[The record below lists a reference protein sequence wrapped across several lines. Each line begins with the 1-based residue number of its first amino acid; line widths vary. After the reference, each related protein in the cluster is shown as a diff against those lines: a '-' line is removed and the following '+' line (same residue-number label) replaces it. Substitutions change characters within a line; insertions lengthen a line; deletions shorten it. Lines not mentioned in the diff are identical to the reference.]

1 MEFEYFRPGSLEEAV
16 SLLYE
21 HGPQLNVLA
30 GGTDLL
36 VKIKNKAIHVSKVM
50 DITGIDDL
58 KILNEDNQSLIIGA
72 AITQNEIAY
81 YPAMAQKYT
90 ALKEGASQ
98 LGSRQVRNLA
108 TVVGNIC
115 NASPSAETAPAL
127 LVHGAKVTAVS
138 CQGSRKIAI
147 KDFFAG
153 PGKNSLA
160 PGELVTKL
168 SLPAAPARS
177 GSAYIKLS
185 PRRAM
190 DTATV
195 GVAAY
200 VRLDSAGKC
209 NVCRIAL
216 GAVAPTPV
224 RALKAEQAVIGAE
237 LTREVLAEA
246 GRIAAGEAS
255 PITDIRA
262 SADYRRQMVDVITRR
277 VLETA
282 WQRAEGSNK

>member
-1 MEFEYFRPGSLEEAV
+1 MGFEYFRPGSVEEAV
-16 SLLYE
+16 SLLFE

-36 VKIKNKAIHVSKVM
+36 VKIKHKAIHVSKVM

-58 KILNEDNQSLIIGA
+58 KILTEDDQNLIIGA
-72 AITQNEIAY
+72 AITQNEIAN
-81 YPAMAQKYT
+81 YPSVAQKYT
-90 ALKEGASQ
+90 ALKEGAVQ

-108 TVVGNIC
+108 TAVGNIC

-127 LVHGAKVTAVS
+127 LVHEATVTAVS
-138 CQGSRKIAI
+138 CQGSREIAI
-147 KDFFAG
+147 KEFFAG
-153 PGKNSLA
+153 PGKNNLA

-168 SLPAAPARS
+168 SLPSEPARS

-190 DTATV
+190 DTAVV

-200 VRLDSAGKC
+200 VRLDSTGKC
-209 NVCRIAL
+209 SICRIAM

-224 RALKAEQAVIGAE
+224 RAFQAEQAVIGAE

-246 GRIAAGEAS
+246 GRMAAEEAS
-255 PITDIRA
+255 PISDIRA
-262 SADYRRQMVDVITRR
+262 SADYRRQMVEVITHR

-282 WQRAEGSNK
+282 WRRAEGSNK

>member
-1 MEFEYFRPGSLEEAV
+1 MGFEYFRPGSVEEAV
-16 SLLYE
+16 SLLFE
-21 HGPQLNVLA
+21 HGPQMNVLA

-36 VKIKNKAIHVSKVM
+36 VKIKHKAIHVSKVM

-58 KILNEDNQSLIIGA
+58 RILNEDNQDLIIGA
-72 AITQNEIAY
+72 AITQNEIVRH
-81 YPAMAQKYT
+81 PIVAQKYT
-90 ALKEGASQ
+90 ALKEGAGQ

-127 LVHGAKVTAVS
+127 LVYEAKVTAVS
-138 CQGSRKIAI
+138 CRDSREIAI

-168 SLPAAPARS
+168 SLPAEPARS

-190 DTATV
+190 DTAVV

-209 NVCRIAL
+209 TICRIAM

-224 RALKAEQAVIGAE
+224 RAFQAEQAVIGAE

-246 GRIAAGEAS
+246 GRIAAEEVR
-255 PITDIRA
+255 PISDIRA
-262 SADYRRQMVDVITRR
+262 SADYRRQMVEVITRR

-282 WQRAEGSNK
+282 WRRAEGSNK